1 MTNYN
6 YKSTNYTYVE
16 IYGTKYICFSCIR
29 HLVMRSW
36 ISLNLLLLSVS
47 WGSMNPYTSL
57 NPILL
62 LTLDIY
68 LKVKH
73 LFDISNYINQLDI
86 MNG

>member
-1 MTNYN
+1 
-6 YKSTNYTYVE
+6 
-16 IYGTKYICFSCIR
+16 
-29 HLVMRSW
+29 MRSW